1 MATVSKKIRLGTE
14 GAEHVARDFNKVG
27 AAGEKMG
34 RDITKG
40 ARGIPPA
47 MRAVDTAAAQA
58 KGGVEG
64 LAGRAGALGGV
75 LTSMGP
81 MGLAAAAGIGAAGAA
96 FAWAAQQGALAVDWA
111 ENVDLLSQRLGIGT
125 TAIQEW
131 RDAAAG
137 FGVENEKADASLDSL
152 NKNIGTAILGT
163 GKAAKI
169 FALMGFTPEQIKSLK
184 DVDSA
189 LPLIADKLKELPLAS
204 RQAFAEKLG
213 IGDLLPL
220 LAQGSDGIASIR
232 DRLKELG
239 PIVAAGDF
247 EKLAEANDKM
257 DDAAIRAER
266 ATRNLSIALAPLAG
280 NFKDAKSGM
289 IEFFAD
295 VIEGFKA
302 VEDRSEF
309 ALRKQLKYEEA
320 MAKSNS
326 AGFAAGHAKEAERI
340 RGVLRDMA
348 RAEADQTNRL
358 KAQSATNAPLDPAL
372 AKALEDID
380 TTNGGTPGTLPTT
393 PALKPVN
400 SRLVALQAEIDAM
413 RKARDE
419 SMRLAA
425 IEAANPGLT
434 REEIKAKDD
443 LFQAMKRIE
452 EARAVGVKLTAEDAQ
467 SLKDFQHANYD
478 AAAALDAR
486 AEAEKRV
493 AERQSRADSAR
504 QFFET
509 PLMRY
514 KREAAEL
521 RDLRQGGELSTREAE
536 EGLRALAKEYD
547 NVAASMFESTKA
559 GQLLD
564 GVLRGQIKSVGD
576 LGRAFLELA
585 KGDAIKA
592 LYSSLSELFG
602 VTSGKSGGGGLFKS
616 ILSAGVSLLS
626 GGKSGGANSHT
637 FGGGRATG
645 GPVMPGMFY
654 RVNENTPRSEW
665 FAPSMPGTIVTAAQA
680 EKVFAD
686 RVAGGGAAPVFN
698 MTTHIDARGA
708 DQSAIPAI
716 KSALAQ
722 QQADFQAWAQGEK
735 ERVWG
740 HMANGRRRIDSL
752 NG

>member
-40 ARGIPPA
+40 AKGLSPALRG
-47 MRAVDTAAAQA
+47 VDTAAAQA
-58 KGGVEG
+58 KSGVEG

-75 LTSMGP
+75 LSSMGP
-81 MGLAAAAGIGAAGAA
+81 LGLAAAAGIGALGAA
-96 FAWAAQQGALAVDWA
+96 FATAVQQGSLAVDWA
-111 ENVDLLSQRLGIGT
+111 EKVDLLSQRLGIGT

-137 FGVENEKADASLDSL
+137 FGVDNEKADASLDSL

-169 FALMGFTPEQIKSLK
+169 FALMGFTPEQIKSFR

-204 RQAFAEKLG
+204 RQAFADKLG

-220 LAQGSDGIASIR
+220 LSQGSDGIASIR

-247 EKLAEANDKM
+247 EKLAAANDKM

-280 NFKDAKSGM
+280 NFKSARTGM

-309 ALRKQLKYEEA
+309 ALRKQLKYAEA
-320 MAKSNS
+320 MAKSGS
-326 AGFAAGHAKEAERI
+326 AGLAAGQAKEAERI
-340 RGVLRDMA
+340 RGILRDMA

-372 AKALEDID
+372 AKALEDIE
-380 TTNGGTPGTLPTT
+380 TTNGGTPGTPPTT
-393 PALKPVN
+393 PTFKPVN

-443 LFQAMKRIE
+443 LFQAMKRID
-452 EARAVGVKLTAEDAQ
+452 EARVAGVKLTAEDAQ
-467 SLKDFQHANYD
+467 SLKDFKQANYD

-486 AEAEKRV
+486 AEAEKR
-493 AERQSRADSAR
+493 ASERQGRADSVR
-504 QFFET
+504 QYFES
-509 PLMRY
+509 PLMRI
-514 KREAAEL
+514 KREAAEI
-521 RDLRQGGELSTREAE
+521 RDLQQGGELSNDDARRSLTE
-536 EGLRALAKEYD
+536 LNKEYEEL
-547 NVAASMFESTKA
+547 ARQQFEASEA
-559 GQLLD
+559 GQLFG
-564 GVLRGQIKSVGD
+564 GVLKGQIRNVGEFKAALAALIQQRLMEKLFGLIGK
-576 LGRAFLELA
+576 LG
-585 KGDAIKA
+585 D
-592 LYSSLSELFG
+592 LFG
-602 VTSGKSGGGGLFKS
+602 VLAGDGPSTGGSSGILKS
-616 ILSAGVSLLS
+616 IGKVASSL
-626 GGKSGGANSHT
+626 

-645 GPVMPGMFY
+645 GPVVPGMFY

-686 RVAGGGAAPVFN
+686 RAAGGGAAPVFN